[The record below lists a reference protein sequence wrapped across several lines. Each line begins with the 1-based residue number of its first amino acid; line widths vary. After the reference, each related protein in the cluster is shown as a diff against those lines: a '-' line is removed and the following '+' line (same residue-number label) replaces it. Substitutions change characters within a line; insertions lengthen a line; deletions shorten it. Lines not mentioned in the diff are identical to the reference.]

1 MKILIDIPE
10 NEYRRI
16 IESAEPRMF
25 AGMLQDAVIKG
36 IVVPDKIANKTY
48 DGSKLCAHVC
58 VSINEARKLME
69 HFIENGK
76 LEIKAVDKAC
86 MEIHYLNGTTHVF
99 MNEWKYS
106 RWCIGRT
113 YTLDD
118 NGELGVYRSGLK
130 VNLEDK

>member
-1 MKILIDIPE
+1 MKILIDLPE
-10 NEYRRI
+10 SEYRRI
-16 IESAEPRMF
+16 VESAEPRMF

-36 IVVPDKIANKTY
+36 FVVPDKIANKRF
-48 DGSKLCAHVC
+48 DGTKLCAHVC
-58 VSINEARKLME
+58 ESTKEACRLMDY
-69 HFIENGK
+69 FIENGK
-76 LEIKAVDKAC
+76 LEIKAVDKAR

-118 NGELGVYRSGLK
+118 NGILELRRSGLK
-130 VNLEDK
+130 VNVEDK